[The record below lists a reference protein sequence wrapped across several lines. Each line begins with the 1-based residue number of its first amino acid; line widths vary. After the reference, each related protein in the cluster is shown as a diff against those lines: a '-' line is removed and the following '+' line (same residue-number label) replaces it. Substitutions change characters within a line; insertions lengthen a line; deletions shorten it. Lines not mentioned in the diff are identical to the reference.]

1 MFTGIIEACVPV
13 RSTEPQG
20 SGLRILLPAPHADWA
35 VSEGES
41 VACCGCCLT
50 VVHCQDPRTGA
61 RVPSDTPGAD
71 MLFEL
76 SRETLERTWFG
87 DLTEGTPVN
96 LERSMRLGDRLS
108 GHIVSGH
115 VDGGGELVAIEDPGD
130 GGKLYHFQVDRE
142 LSRYLIEKGSV
153 GIDGISLTVCE
164 PSAGRF
170 YVALIPVTLAA
181 TNLGAAKVGQRF
193 NIEADQ
199 VGKWIEQLLPGS
211 R

>member
-13 RSTEPQG
+13 RSVRPQG
-20 SGLRILLPAPHADWA
+20 SGLRILLPAPGPDW
-35 VSEGES
+35 VVEVGES
-41 VACCGCCLT
+41 IATCGCCLT
-50 VVHCQDPRTGA
+50 VVHLQDPATGA
-61 RVPSDTPGAD
+61 RVPSRTPGAD

-76 SRETLERTWFG
+76 SKETLDRTWFG
-87 DLTEGTPVN
+87 RLAEGTPVN

-130 GGKLYHFQVDRE
+130 GGMLYHFQVDPGLE
-142 LSRYLIEKGSV
+142 RYLIEKGSV

-164 PSAGRF
+164 PKAGRF
-170 YVALIPVTLAA
+170 FVALIPVTLAA
-181 TNLGAAKVGQRF
+181 TNLGSAKVGQRF

-199 VGKWIEQLLPGS
+199 VGKWIERLLP
-211 R
+211 